1 MRRAASKSPPRT
13 SFVLVL
19 VVVLLLAPCARS
31 GPAGDIDLDQLPP
44 AATGEVSFRQ
54 GILPLLERSCLRCHG
69 AEKPRSRYRL
79 DNRADALAS
88 GSLLEEYNEKL
99 PPDAARLANIMPGDS
114 RNSPLIHY
122 VARLPADADLHMPPE
137 GRAEPLTAAE
147 VGLVRAWIDRGALW
161 DDAPPA
167 PVLAF
172 SVMPAVR
179 FITVDGNEQV
189 FRQHTGLREGWAG
202 GLTEFSLKQELDPKT
217 TFTADGRVIGGDEDY
232 ELTLGAERQDLGFL
246 RTGFSQWQSYSDDTG
261 GYYAPWN
268 LPALNRGGEDLY
280 VEHQA
285 AFFEAGLRRPD
296 LPEITIRYDYE
307 SRQGDYATTQWG
319 GVSGP
324 DGGTK
329 NIYPNL
335 ATVDEE
341 LQQIMLNV
349 TALAWT
355 VNLQNESRLE
365 WWNNQT
371 RRANVEQASPPF
383 DYGRNIRNNQQ
394 HWQAANTLT
403 LDKRLKDW
411 CYVSGGY
418 LYSHMEGQG
427 FFSLENFLPSDPT
440 LPPTLD
446 AEADDITLRRD
457 SHIINANTLLG
468 PWKDLHFNAGVQS
481 DWTRR
486 EGFAGGS
493 QFTLPVQYDSNS
505 DRAATEAN
513 AGLRYTGLPWTTLWA
528 EGRLLGENYDYYE
541 EGLTDG
547 ASEFLRDSDATG
559 SLGEARTGFT
569 VSPWKQVSLQAAY
582 KFRDRSTDFDHPRDQ
597 DLTWQGNGYP
607 AFILSRDALTHG
619 VDVRLTG
626 RPLPWLRTSLKWSL
640 ADTDYDT
647 ETMSAT
653 NIFFVPERVYPG
665 GSIQAATYGA
675 QTVQA
680 GLVLTPWPRLYLA
693 PTYIFTTSSSE
704 SALDGYPQVAAY
716 EGDTHTVLA
725 TATYALSEKMDL
737 LASYLFS
744 TADYSQDNAAGLP
757 LGIEYTRHGVTAGF
771 TRRMRKN
778 VTATLQYAFWTYD
791 EPSRGGAA
799 DYTAQGFFASAR
811 WTWE

>member
-1 MRRAASKSPPRT
+1 MPAAALNHSPR
-13 SFVLVL
+13 SASSLVLVL
-19 VVVLLLAPCARS
+19 VLVLTPRARS
-31 GPAGDIDLDQLPP
+31 GPAGDIDLEKLPP

-54 GILPLLERSCLRCHG
+54 DILPLFERSCLRCHG
-69 AEKPRSRYRL
+69 AEKPKSRYRL

-88 GSLLEEYNEKL
+88 GSLIEEYIEKL
-99 PPDAARLANIMPGDS
+99 QPGAPRPGNIIPGDS
-114 RNSPLIHY
+114 RSSPLVHY
-122 VARLPADADLHMPPE
+122 ISRLPADEDLHMPPE

-147 VGLVRAWIDRGALW
+147 VGLVRAWIDRGASW

-167 PVLAF
+167 PQFTF
-172 SVMPAVR
+172 SVTPAVR
-179 FITVDGNEQV
+179 IITVDGNEQM
-189 FRQHTGLREGWAG
+189 FRQHTGLREVWAG

-232 ELTLGAERQDLGFL
+232 QLSLGAERRDLGYL
-246 RTGFSQWQSYSDDTG
+246 RTGFSQWQNYSDDTG

-268 LPALNRGGEDLY
+268 LPAPQRGEDDLY
-280 VEHQA
+280 VQHRA

-296 LPEITIRYDYE
+296 FPEITLRYDYQ
-307 SRQGDYATTQWG
+307 SREGDYATTQWG
-319 GVSGP
+319 GVTGP
-324 DGGTK
+324 DGATK
-329 NIYPNL
+329 NIHPSL
-335 ATVDEE
+335 ATVDDE
-341 LQQIMLNV
+341 LQQIVLNV
-349 TALAWT
+349 TAVAWT

-411 CYVSGGY
+411 AYVSGGY
-418 LYSHMEGQG
+418 LYSHLEGQG
-427 FFSLENFLPSDPT
+427 FFSLESFLPSDPS

-468 PWKDLHFNAGVQS
+468 PWKDLHFHAGVQS
-481 DWTRR
+481 EWTRR
-486 EGFAGGS
+486 EGFAGGN
-493 QFTLPVQYDSNS
+493 QFTLPVQFDSNS
-505 DRAATEAN
+505 DRAATEGN

-528 EGRLLGENYDYYE
+528 EGRLLGESYDYFE

-569 VSPWKQVSLQAAY
+569 VSPWRQVSVQAAY
-582 KFRDRSTDFDHPRDQ
+582 RFRDRSTDFDHPRDR
-597 DLTWQGNGYP
+597 DLTWLGNGYP
-607 AFILSRDALTHG
+607 AFILSRDTLTHG

-626 RPLPWLRTSLKWSL
+626 RPLSWLRATLKWSL

-665 GSIQAATYGA
+665 GSIQAATYEA

-680 GLVLTPWPRLYLA
+680 GLVLTPWARLYLA
-693 PTYIFTTSSSE
+693 PTYIFTTSSTE
-704 SALDGYPQVAAY
+704 SALNGYPQVAAY

-744 TADYSQDNAAGLP
+744 TTDYSQDNVAGLP

-771 TRRMRKN
+771 TRRMRHN
-778 VTATLQYAFWTYD
+778 LTSSFQYAFWTYD
-791 EPSRGGAA
+791 EPTRGGAT
-799 DYTAQGFFASAR
+799 DYTAHGLFASASWR
-811 WTWE
+811 WQ